1 METGRRFFSHFLH
14 GEPMGRPTFVP
25 LIRGVLSRVAGLPLR
40 DLTSDP
46 TLWTNGLQKTTDLF
60 DLDGVVVGFD
70 FNLMAEACGCE
81 LTWEDDRPGVL
92 RPAAT
97 VCQTPVEHGRLKHCL
112 EAAKRVFK
120 VCQNERACLIALTG
134 PVTLAAQVFGKEQG
148 PDRVADL
155 KQLVVQVTETLCQAR
170 PDALLFMEEDPLAL
184 TEVNLSH
191 RRIYNTLKNIAAH
204 YTIPVGLYLEGY
216 QQQMVNQFAKL
227 KMDYYVLGPGAG
239 SSIPALSDLHDLTE
253 GSLGM
258 GIGLPLEDLDKTREI
273 IQQGVDLYRAGDVPG
288 FFFTSH
294 GPVTRD
300 VDLDVLHQIRREIH
314 QVTL

>member
-1 METGRRFFSHFLH
+1 MVSPWGDPRSC
-14 GEPMGRPTFVP
+14 P
-25 LIRGVLSRVAGLPLR
+25 LSVGCYPELPGSPCGT
-40 DLTSDP
+40 LTSDP
-46 TLWTNGLQKTTDLF
+46 TLWTNGLQKTADLF

-97 VCQTPVEHGRLKHCL
+97 VCQTPVEHGRMKHCL

-134 PVTLAAQVFGKEQG
+134 PVTLAAQVFGEEQG

-155 KQLVVQVTETLCQAR
+155 KQLVVQVTETLCQTR
-170 PDALLFMEEDPLAL
+170 PDAVLFMEEDPLAL

-227 KMDYYVLGPGAG
+227 KMDYYVLGPGADSG
-239 SSIPALSDLHDLTE
+239 MPVLSDLHE
-253 GSLGM
+253 PYGGYVRY
-258 GIGLPLEDLDKTREI
+258 GNRI
-273 IQQGVDLYRAGDVPG
+273 
-288 FFFTSH
+288 
-294 GPVTRD
+294 
-300 VDLDVLHQIRREIH
+300 
-314 QVTL
+314 TLR